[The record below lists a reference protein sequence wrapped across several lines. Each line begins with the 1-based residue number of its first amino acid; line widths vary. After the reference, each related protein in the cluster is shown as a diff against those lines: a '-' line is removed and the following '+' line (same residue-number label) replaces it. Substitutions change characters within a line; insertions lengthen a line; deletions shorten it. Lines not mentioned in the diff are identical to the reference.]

1 MEKNPRM
8 GIDPLSWI
16 KDSREAEPES
26 SISRVLSTPQVHSPP
41 RTGGTQKPP
50 RPSPTASQEGLPEGW
65 IRATFIVQEEHLAKI
80 KALAYWE
87 RKQIKEI
94 MTEAL
99 SAYLADRRVDPIPER

>member
-1 MEKNPRM
+1 
-8 GIDPLSWI
+8 
-16 KDSREAEPES
+16 
-26 SISRVLSTPQVHSPP
+26 
-41 RTGGTQKPP
+41 
-50 RPSPTASQEGLPEGW
+50 
-65 IRATFIVQEEHLAKI
+65 VQEEHLAKI